1 MAACSSLNIPQKL
14 DSFLY
19 NAELKSGDYDADGW
33 RKSMLQYEELGKT
46 LERIFN
52 SEELEN
58 SLEGLSKKLKE
69 IFGGM
74 DKEK

>member
-1 MAACSSLNIPQKL
+1 
-14 DSFLY
+14 
-19 NAELKSGDYDADGW
+19 
-33 RKSMLQYEELGKT
+33 MLQYDELGKT